1 MTASAD
7 ETSGTLASRSAE
19 APGWRSFGALLPR
32 YMLAALL
39 FMVMLDLLIG
49 VVLRYAVVPITDY
62 FDLPSVSFFWVE
74 EVGEFG
80 LAWLTALAAAVAVL
94 ERTHFALHVFVHRL
108 APRLQLVIYRINH
121 LLIAGF
127 GVLVAT
133 YGWQISRLN
142 SMLESPG
149 LGLNLAWLY
158 ASAVAG
164 GTLMAVYGLALA
176 IGSLR
181 RFTRLPNEEP

>member
-1 MTASAD
+1 MSDAADQRPRVFASTAD
-7 ETSGTLASRSAE
+7 
-19 APGWRSFGALLPR
+19 APGWHAFGAALPR
-32 YMLAALL
+32 YMLAGIL
-39 FMVMLDLLIG
+39 FLVMLDLLIG
-49 VVLRYAVVPITDY
+49 VMLRYAVVPITDY

-80 LAWLTALAAAVAVL
+80 LAWLTAMAAAVAIV

-108 APRLQLVIYRINH
+108 APRTQLVIYRINH

-127 GVLVAT
+127 GALVAI

-164 GTLMAVYGLALA
+164 GTLMAIYGVVLAV
-176 IGSLR
+176 GSLR
-181 RFTRLPNEEP
+181 RFTRPPDEAP